1 MIQSKAEKILPDWLR
16 FMRGVV
22 DSEDIPLN
30 LSREL
35 LQDSALIK
43 KLSLALQRKIL
54 RFFQEQSRKDPEK
67 YEKFF
72 EGVWQL
78 FQGGNGKCSRDRR
91 ERGDCKTVEI
101 REFERES
108 REDEIS
114 GGVCERYEGRSE

>member
-1 MIQSKAEKILPDWLR
+1 MNLNQSGRIFSAFDWI
-16 FMRGVV
+16 MRGVV

-54 RFFQEQSRKDPEK
+54 RFFQ
-67 YEKFF
+67 
-72 EGVWQL
+72 
-78 FQGGNGKCSRDRR
+78 GGNGKCSRDRR

-108 REDEIS
+108 REDEKFLKEC
-114 GGVCERYEGRSE
+114 GNYFREGMVSVQ